1 MFTTLNNPAAS
12 YGLAGLETKTMTAS
26 PHELILMLYEGAL
39 VSIASATHHLDAG
52 NISGKG
58 NSISKAIEIIE
69 NGLKASLDY
78 RSGGDLAERLGAL
91 YEYMTNRLLHANLR
105 NDKAALKEVSGLLR
119 DLKGAWEE
127 IGKDS
132 AVVSPTKAVA

>member
-1 MFTTLNNPAAS
+1 MFATLNNPSAA
-12 YGLAGLETKTMTAS
+12 YRQVGLDIKTDTAS
-26 PHELILMLYEGAL
+26 PHELVLMLFEGAL
-39 VSIASATHHLDAG
+39 VSIASAAHQMRAG
-52 NISGKG
+52 DIGGKG

-91 YEYMTNRLLHANLR
+91 YEYMCNRLLHANLR
-105 NDKAALKEVSGLLR
+105 NDKAALDEVSSLLR
-119 DLKGAWEE
+119 ELKGAWEE

-132 AVVSPTKAVA
+132 VVVSPTKAAA